1 MSLALDPEVG
11 AALTA
16 LMAQAGD
23 TAPLPVGDVAGRREA
38 MGQLLSALGTLVPP
52 TPGVSVE
59 KTTVVLDGAELELRI
74 YRPAQASGSAAL
86 YVHGGG
92 MIGGSVEFYDPMVR
106 SYVQASGVPLVAVE
120 YRLAPEFPH
129 PTPVEDCF
137 AALRWLVE
145 HAADLGADP
154 ERIGVIG
161 DSAGGGL
168 AAGLAL
174 LARDRGVP
182 VARQIL
188 ICPMLDDRNTTPDPV
203 IAPFAVWTYDD
214 NITGWGSLLGAAA
227 GGDDVPPAA
236 APARAGSLKGLA
248 PAYVEVGQLDI
259 FAEEDV
265 TYARRLMSAGVATE
279 LHVHPGCPHAY
290 EVFAPHSAVGRR
302 AMADRIRQL
311 QLL

>member
-1 MSLALDPEVG
+1 MTLALDPEVG
-11 AALTA
+11 AALQA
-16 LMAQAGD
+16 LVAQAGEP
-23 TAPLPVGDVAGRREA
+23 APLAVGDVAGRREA
-38 MGQLLSALGTLVPP
+38 VAQLLTALGSFVQPAPDVT
-52 TPGVSVE
+52 VE
-59 KTTVVLDGAELELRI
+59 STSLQVDGAELELRL
-74 YRPAQASGSAAL
+74 YRPAQPSGSAAL

-92 MIGGSVEFYDPMVR
+92 MIAGSVEIYDPIIR
-106 SYVQASGVPLVAVE
+106 SYVQASGVPLVAVD

-137 AALRWLVE
+137 AALRWLVD

-168 AAGLAL
+168 SAGLAL

-188 ICPMLDDRNTTPDPV
+188 IYPMLDDRNTSPDPR

-214 NITGWGSLLGAAA
+214 NITGWGSLLGDAA
-227 GGDDVPPAA
+227 GGDDVPPSA
-236 APARAGSLKGLA
+236 APARAGSLRGLA

-265 TYARRLMSAGVATE
+265 TYARRLMAAGVPTE
-279 LHVHPGCPHAY
+279 LHVHPGCPHAF
-290 EVFAPHSAVGRR
+290 EAFAPDSAVARR
-302 AMADRIRQL
+302 AVADRVRQL